1 MSCDRLFIKPM
12 LFSNPPFKLNRFWKS
27 ISVNTLLTNTKY
39 QPHNAIA
46 SLQPHIFGTS
56 STMVMVNVLK
66 NRRISRRLP
75 FFLE

>member
-46 SLQPHIFGTS
+46 SLLPHIFGTS